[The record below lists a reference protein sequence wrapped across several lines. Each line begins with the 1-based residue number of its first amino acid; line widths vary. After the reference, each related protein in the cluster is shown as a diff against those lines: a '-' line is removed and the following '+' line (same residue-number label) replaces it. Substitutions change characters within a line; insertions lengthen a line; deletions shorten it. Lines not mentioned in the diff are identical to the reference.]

1 MGGGGVLQSLRYVFK
16 KQAKFTT
23 RRITMKRLLIS
34 SIAAMALTSSVV
46 VAEESG
52 AFVGLGLGFG
62 GSSVKAEM
70 SIGGVSTK
78 DTANGSG
85 LNYGLIAGYKQFFTD
100 SFGLRYYAN
109 IDYNSSKVDFGAEN
123 GGKGSLNAI
132 NYGVNVDALYNFVRS
147 DGMDFGAFLGLG
159 LGANTWS
166 GKAVDTGKEMANV
179 ANKSLSTTGFD
190 LALNAGLRGVFAK
203 QHGVEVFARVP
214 FIATTMLDAKEGAES
229 VKYSTSRNYNA
240 GVRYTFSF

>member
-1 MGGGGVLQSLRYVFK
+1 
-16 KQAKFTT
+16 
-23 RRITMKRLLIS
+23 MKRLLIS

-52 AFVGLGLGFG
+52 AFVGLDLGTTGL
-62 GSSVKAEM
+62 SLDSKA
-70 SIGGVSTK
+70 SIAGVSQKSSSSGT
-78 DTANGSG
+78 GSNVG
-85 LNYGLIAGYKQFFTD
+85 LVGGYKQFFTD

-109 IDYNSSKVDFGAEN
+109 LGYLNLTSSVKETGAATQTQ
-123 GGKGSLNAI
+123 SLDAI
-132 NYGVNVDALYNFVRS
+132 NYGVNVDALYNFVSS

-166 GKAVDTGKEMANV
+166 GKALYTGKEMAKQ

-190 LALNAGLRGVFAK
+190 LALNAGLRGVAK
-203 QHGVEVFARVP
+203 QHGVEIAVRVP
-214 FIATTMLDAKEGAES
+214 FMGTKTKIVDGNVDLGIPGIGDTMKVEG
-229 VKYSTSRNYNA
+229 TITRNYNA

>member
-1 MGGGGVLQSLRYVFK
+1 MGGGGGCYNHSAVFF
-16 KQAKFTT
+16 KQAKFYNKE
-23 RRITMKRLLIS
+23 ITMKKLLVS
-34 SIAAMALTSSVV
+34 SIVAMALTSSVV

-62 GSSVKAEM
+62 GSSVKSEFSGTISAKE
-70 SIGGVSTK
+70 TF
-78 DTANGSG
+78 NGSG
-85 LNYGLIAGYKQFFTD
+85 LNYGLVAGYKQFFTD

-109 IDYNSSKVDFGAEN
+109 IDYNSSKIKMDTEKVA
-123 GGKGSLNAI
+123 LNAI
-132 NYGVNVDALYNFVRS
+132 NYGVNVDALYNFVSS

-166 GKAVDTGKEMANV
+166 GKVVDEAKKMAKDTG
-179 ANKSLSTTGFD
+179 KSLSTTGFD

-203 QHGVEVFARVP
+203 QHGVEIFARVP
-214 FIATTMLDAKEGAES
+214 FIATTMLDVKEGTES
-229 VKYSTSRNYNA
+229 AKYTASRNYNA

>member
-1 MGGGGVLQSLRYVFK
+1 MGGGGGCYNLSAMFL
-16 KQAKFTT
+16 KQAKITT
-23 RRITMKRLLIS
+23 RRITMKRLLVS

-52 AFVGLGLGFG
+52 VFVGLGLGFG
-62 GSSVKAEM
+62 GSSVKAEA
-70 SIGGVSTK
+70 SIDGVSTK

-85 LNYGLIAGYKQFFTD
+85 LNYGLVAGYKQFFTD
-100 SFGLRYYAN
+100 GFGLRYYAN
-109 IDYNSSKVDFGAEN
+109 IDYNSSKIKVDTEKVA
-123 GGKGSLNAI
+123 LNVI
-132 NYGVNVDALYNFVRS
+132 NYGVNVDALYNFVSS

-166 GKAVDTGKEMANV
+166 GKAVDGFKDQIKDSGKKV
-179 ANKSLSTTGFD
+179 STTGFD

-203 QHGVEVFARVP
+203 QHGVEIFARVP
-214 FIATTMLDAKEGAES
+214 FIATTMFDVKDDTWS
-229 VKYSTSRNYNA
+229 VKASASRNYNA

>member
-1 MGGGGVLQSLRYVFK
+1 
-16 KQAKFTT
+16 
-23 RRITMKRLLIS
+23 MKRLLIS

-62 GSSVKAEM
+62 GSSLKAEM

-109 IDYNSSKVDFGAEN
+109 IDYNSSKIKMDTEKVA
-123 GGKGSLNAI
+123 LNAI
-132 NYGVNVDALYNFVRS
+132 NYGVNVDALYNFVSS

-166 GKAVDTGKEMANV
+166 GKAVDAGKEMAKQ

-214 FIATTMLDAKEGAES
+214 FIATTMLDAKEGTES

>member
-1 MGGGGVLQSLRYVFK
+1 MK
-16 KQAKFTT
+16 K
-23 RRITMKRLLIS
+23 LLVS

-62 GSSVKAEM
+62 GSSLKAEM

-109 IDYNSSKVDFGAEN
+109 IDYNSSKIKMDTEKVA
-123 GGKGSLNAI
+123 LNAI
-132 NYGVNVDALYNFVRS
+132 NYGVNVDALYNFVSS

-166 GKAVDTGKEMANV
+166 GKAVDAGKEMAKE

-214 FIATTMLDAKEGAES
+214 FIATTMLDAKEGTES

>member
-1 MGGGGVLQSLRYVFK
+1 MK
-16 KQAKFTT
+16 K
-23 RRITMKRLLIS
+23 LLVS

-62 GSSVKAEM
+62 GSSLKAEM

-109 IDYNSSKVDFGAEN
+109 IDYNSSKIKMDTEKVA
-123 GGKGSLNAI
+123 LNAI
-132 NYGVNVDALYNFVRS
+132 NYGVNVDALYNFVSS

-166 GKAVDTGKEMANV
+166 GKAVDAGKEMAKQ

-214 FIATTMLDAKEGAES
+214 FIATTMLDAKEGTES

>member
-1 MGGGGVLQSLRYVFK
+1 
-16 KQAKFTT
+16 
-23 RRITMKRLLIS
+23 MKRLLIS

-62 GSSVKAEM
+62 GSSLKAEM

-109 IDYNSSKVDFGAEN
+109 IDYNSSKIKADGEKA
-123 GGKGSLNAI
+123 SLNVI
-132 NYGVNVDALYNFVRS
+132 NYGVNVDALYNFVSS

-166 GKAVDTGKEMANV
+166 GKAISDNKKELERFGKGDKV
-179 ANKSLSTTGFD
+179 STTGFD

-203 QHGVEVFARVP
+203 QHGVEIFARVP
-214 FIATTMLDAKEGAES
+214 FVATTIFDFKDDAG
-229 VKYSTSRNYNA
+229 VNFKYTASHNYNA

>member
-1 MGGGGVLQSLRYVFK
+1 MK
-16 KQAKFTT
+16 K
-23 RRITMKRLLIS
+23 LLIS

-62 GSSVKAEM
+62 GSSVKSEVSSDILSAKETM
-70 SIGGVSTK
+70 S
-78 DTANGSG
+78 GSG
-85 LNYGLIAGYKQFFTD
+85 LNYGLVAGYKQFFTD

-109 IDYNSSKVDFGAEN
+109 IDYNSSKIKMDTEKVA
-123 GGKGSLNAI
+123 LNAI
-132 NYGVNVDALYNFVRS
+132 NYGVNVDALYNFVSS

-166 GKAVDTGKEMANV
+166 GKAVDAGKEMAKQ

-203 QHGVEVFARVP
+203 QHGVEIFARVP
-214 FIATTMLDAKEGAES
+214 FIATTMLDVKEGTES

>member
-1 MGGGGVLQSLRYVFK
+1 
-16 KQAKFTT
+16 
-23 RRITMKRLLIS
+23 MKRLLVS

-52 AFVGLGLGFG
+52 VFVGLGLGFG
-62 GSSVKAEM
+62 GSSVKTEE
-70 SIGGVSTK
+70 SNGGASTK

-85 LNYGLIAGYKQFFTD
+85 LNYGLVAGYKQFFTD

-109 IDYNSSKVDFGAEN
+109 IDYNSSKIKVDT
-123 GGKGSLNAI
+123 GKVALNAI
-132 NYGVNVDALYNFVRS
+132 NYGVNVDALYNFVSS

-166 GKAVDTGKEMANV
+166 GKAVDGFKEQIKASGKKV
-179 ANKSLSTTGFD
+179 STTGFD

-203 QHGVEVFARVP
+203 QHGVEIFARVP
-214 FIATTMLDAKEGAES
+214 FIATTMFDIKDGTVS
-229 VKYSTSRNYNA
+229 VKASASRNYNA

>member
-1 MGGGGVLQSLRYVFK
+1 MFHIVLNADRNYMKYVAVLLTNIIYYTDTHKKYADFLEDNKQIDFEQGSEKVRGGGATIAPLCFLNKQNLQ
-16 KQAKFTT
+16 Q

-62 GSSVKAEM
+62 GSSLKAEM

-132 NYGVNVDALYNFVRS
+132 NYGVNVDALYNFVSS

-159 LGANTWS
+159 LGANIWS
-166 GKAVDTGKEMANV
+166 GKAVDASKEMAKK
-179 ANKSLSTTGFD
+179 ANKSLSATGFD
-190 LALNAGLRGVFAK
+190 
-203 QHGVEVFARVP
+203 
-214 FIATTMLDAKEGAES
+214 
-229 VKYSTSRNYNA
+229 
-240 GVRYTFSF
+240 FSS

>member
-1 MGGGGVLQSLRYVFK
+1 
-16 KQAKFTT
+16 
-23 RRITMKRLLIS
+23 MKRLLIS

-62 GSSVKAEM
+62 GNSVESKSPDGKE
-70 SIGGVSTK
+70 
-78 DTANGSG
+78 TAKGSG
-85 LNYGLIAGYKQFFTD
+85 LNYGLVAGYKQFFTD

-109 IDYNSSKVDFGAEN
+109 IDYNSSKIKMDTEKVA
-123 GGKGSLNAI
+123 LNAI
-132 NYGVNVDALYNFVRS
+132 NYGVNVDALYNFVSS

-166 GKAVDTGKEMANV
+166 GKAVDGLKEQAKDFGKKA
-179 ANKSLSTTGFD
+179 STTGFD
-190 LALNAGLRGVFAK
+190 LVLNAGLRGVFAK
-203 QHGVEVFARVP
+203 QHGVEIFARVP
-214 FIATTMLDAKEGAES
+214 FIATTMLDAKEGTES

>member
-1 MGGGGVLQSLRYVFK
+1 MK
-16 KQAKFTT
+16 K
-23 RRITMKRLLIS
+23 LLVS

-62 GSSVKAEM
+62 GSSVKSELSGTISAKE
-70 SIGGVSTK
+70 TF
-78 DTANGSG
+78 NGSG

-109 IDYNSSKVDFGAEN
+109 IDYNSSKIKMDTEKAA
-123 GGKGSLNAI
+123 LNAI
-132 NYGVNVDALYNFVRS
+132 NYGVNVDALYNFVSS

-166 GKAVDTGKEMANV
+166 GKVVDEAKKMAKD
-179 ANKSLSTTGFD
+179 AGKSLSTTGFD

-203 QHGVEVFARVP
+203 QHGVEIFARVP
-214 FIATTMLDAKEGAES
+214 FIATTMLDVKEGTES
-229 VKYSTSRNYNA
+229 VKYTASRNYNA

>member
-1 MGGGGVLQSLRYVFK
+1 MGGGVLQSLRYVFK
-16 KQAKFTT
+16 QAKITT
-23 RRITMKRLLIS
+23 RRITMKKLLIS

-62 GSSVKAEM
+62 GSSLKAEM

-109 IDYNSSKVDFGAEN
+109 IDYNSSKIKMDTEKVA
-123 GGKGSLNAI
+123 LNAI
-132 NYGVNVDALYNFVRS
+132 NYGVNVDALYNFVSS

-166 GKAVDTGKEMANV
+166 GKAVDAGKEMAKQ

-214 FIATTMLDAKEGAES
+214 FIATTMLDAKEGTES

>member
-1 MGGGGVLQSLRYVFK
+1 MK
-16 KQAKFTT
+16 K
-23 RRITMKRLLIS
+23 LLIS

-62 GSSVKAEM
+62 GSSLKAEM

-109 IDYNSSKVDFGAEN
+109 IDYNSSKIKMDTEKVA
-123 GGKGSLNAI
+123 LNAI
-132 NYGVNVDALYNFVRS
+132 NYGVNVDALYNFVSS

-166 GKAVDTGKEMANV
+166 GKAVDAGKEMAKQ

-214 FIATTMLDAKEGAES
+214 FIATTMLDAKEGTES

>member
-1 MGGGGVLQSLRYVFK
+1 MK
-16 KQAKFTT
+16 K
-23 RRITMKRLLIS
+23 LLVS

-109 IDYNSSKVDFGAEN
+109 IDYNSSKIKMDTEKVA
-123 GGKGSLNAI
+123 LNAI
-132 NYGVNVDALYNFVRS
+132 NYGVNVDALYNFVSS

-166 GKAVDTGKEMANV
+166 GKAVDAGKEMAKQ

-214 FIATTMLDAKEGAES
+214 FIATTMLDAKEGTES

-240 GVRYTFSF
+240 GVHYTFSF

>member
-1 MGGGGVLQSLRYVFK
+1 MGGGCYNHSAVFF
-16 KQAKFTT
+16 KQAKFYNKE
-23 RRITMKRLLIS
+23 ITMKKLLVS

-62 GSSVKAEM
+62 GSSAKTE
-70 SIGGVSTK
+70 VSSDILSAK
-78 DTANGSG
+78 ETANGSG

-109 IDYNSSKVDFGAEN
+109 IDYNSSKIKMDTEKVA
-123 GGKGSLNAI
+123 LNAI
-132 NYGVNVDALYNFVRS
+132 NYGVNVDALYNFVSS

-166 GKAVDTGKEMANV
+166 GKAVDGFKEQTKDSGKKV
-179 ANKSLSTTGFD
+179 STTGFD

-203 QHGVEVFARVP
+203 QHGVEIFARVP
-214 FIATTMLDAKEGAES
+214 FIATTMLDIKDDTMS
-229 VKYSTSRNYNA
+229 VKASASRNYNA

>member
-1 MGGGGVLQSLRYVFK
+1 
-16 KQAKFTT
+16 
-23 RRITMKRLLIS
+23 MKRLLIS

-109 IDYNSSKVDFGAEN
+109 IDYNSSKIKMDTEKVA
-123 GGKGSLNAI
+123 LNAI
-132 NYGVNVDALYNFVRS
+132 NYGVNVDALYNFVSS

-166 GKAVDTGKEMANV
+166 GKAVDAGKEMAKQ

-214 FIATTMLDAKEGAES
+214 FIATTMFDAKEGTES